1 MVRKDTAAVVC
12 EICGDKS
19 YGRHYGV
26 WACDGCSCF
35 FKRSVRKNIIYTCI
49 AGNWRC
55 VVDKS
60 RRNWCPACRL
70 AKCTKLNMN
79 RLAVQNERGPRKLR
93 CLPMPRI
100 NHLNSFKYDVT
111 FSKSVILTRQCIL
124 LNFMT
129 SEQRM
134 EVIEEN
140 CQFVFALLILL
151 SGDETTLRKFSVRFI
166 LFYISPNQLF
176 EKNKNIPERVQSDAE
191 QLRLLVC
198 ILLSQSKS
206 SLLKFAAPLANFYKF
221 CLFHYCYQNDSV
233 ASASVLI
240 SAATWL
246 HENDSWDLSS
256 LLRSSPEHLITEVM
270 SSADK
275 L

>member
-1 MVRKDTAAVVC
+1 MGRKDTAAVVC

-55 VVDKS
+55 VVDKG

-93 CLPMPRI
+93 CITIPRI
-100 NHLNSFKYDVT
+100 NNLNSFKYDMI
-111 FSKSVILTRQCIL
+111 FSKAVSLTGKCIL
-124 LNFMT
+124 LNFMI
-129 SEQRM
+129 SEQRR
-134 EVIEEN
+134 EVVEEN
-140 CQFVFALLILL
+140 CQMIFALLLL
-151 SGDETTLRKFSVRFI
+151 LNGDQTTIRRFTTNENVPSGVSCD
-166 LFYISPNQLF
+166 P
-176 EKNKNIPERVQSDAE
+176 E

-198 ILLSQSKS
+198 IILSQSKS
-206 SLLKFAAPLANFYKF
+206 NLLKFAVPLEGFYKF
-221 CLFHYCYQNDSV
+221 CLIRYTSQNDDPLGSPV
-233 ASASVLI
+233 CLI
-240 SAATWL
+240 STVDWL
-246 HENDSWDLSS
+246 YENGPWYLNS
-256 LLRSSPEHLITEVM
+256 LLRSSTEGLINEVF
-270 SSADK
+270 SAEK
-275 L
+275 F